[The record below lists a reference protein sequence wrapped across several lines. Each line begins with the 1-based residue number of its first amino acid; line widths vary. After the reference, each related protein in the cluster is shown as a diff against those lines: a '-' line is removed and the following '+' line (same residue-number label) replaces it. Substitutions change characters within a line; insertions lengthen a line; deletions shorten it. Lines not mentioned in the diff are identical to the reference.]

1 MRSTV
6 LRKIAAVVCLLAVAA
21 IVPAA
26 KAQTTIDYE
35 KMDKD
40 LLIMEKVVETI
51 MADRTI
57 QLHFKSQTPKGVYLD
72 NYGVIFMLPFSGS
85 NNLLFRGEKAGTAR
99 TSYETL
105 REELEDFLFSYAGL
119 IKQLKPSDVIT
130 LVANMPVSSSNIL
143 ALSAVLGNFRNNYVQ
158 IERRNEEQETFEASP
173 FIMTV
178 RKADVDNAG
187 SLEQFR
193 NTINFSPLLS
203 KDDPY
208 VTPAMDNDIRI
219 MNVIIRAALENKF
232 GRRLSSGSLQGTYLE
247 NYGVLFTVKSGIRVY
262 MPGIAAVIADV
273 SGGLAI
279 ANREV
284 FDLRLDE
291 LEKQIIVSQI
301 ADIAAVR
308 ESDVEKTK
316 QNQEYIKELIGVMA
330 EVIGDYGHTLR
341 EVKDDENVTILFSS
355 SSGYWGTSRG
365 PVNMMFNAK
374 YRDILEYSRGTIDLN
389 TFKSRIST
397 RTYE

>member
-6 LRKIAAVVCLLAVAA
+6 LKKIAAVVCLLAVASV
-21 IVPAA
+21 VPSA

-40 LLIMEKVVETI
+40 LQIMEKVVETI
-51 MADRTI
+51 MSDRTI
-57 QLHFKSQTPKGVYLD
+57 RLHFRSQAPKGVYLN

-85 NNLLFRGEKAGTAR
+85 SNLFYRGEKAETAR

-105 REELEDFLFSYAGL
+105 REDLEDFLFSYAGL
-119 IKQLKPSDVIT
+119 IKQLRPSDVIT

-143 ALSAVLGNFRNNYVQ
+143 TFSTSGAGVFEGLIRTRLVGRQS
-158 IERRNEEQETFEASP
+158 EEQETFEASP

-178 RKADVDNAG
+178 RKSDVDNAEN
-187 SLEQFR
+187 LEQFR
-193 NTINFSPLLS
+193 NSINFSPLLS

-232 GRRLSSGSLQGTYLE
+232 GRGLSSGSLQGTYLE
-247 NYGVLFTVKSGIRVY
+247 NYGVLFTIKSSIRVY
-262 MPGIAAVIADV
+262 MPGIADV
-273 SGGLAI
+273 PFNLAI
-279 ANREV
+279 YRRDIV
-284 FDLRLDE
+284 DIRLDE
-291 LEKQIIVSQI
+291 LQRIVLDAQV

-316 QNQEYIKELIGVMA
+316 RNQEYIKELIEVMA

-341 EVKDDENVTILFSS
+341 EVQGDENVTILFSS

-365 PVNMMFNAK
+365 PVNLMFNAK
-374 YRDILEYSRGTIDLN
+374 YRDILEYSRGSIDLD